1 MIWGG
6 GNRVPV
12 QQSSFIVFLVQ
23 VRTLVAHCYEVA
35 KVAALFIMFSAVT
48 GKLNWSR
55 SQVEKRNT
63 EELLYLVSRLSLS
76 GKGNKRRT
84 LKRCIINP

>member
-63 EELLYLVSRLSLS
+63 EELLY
-76 GKGNKRRT
+76 
-84 LKRCIINP
+84 